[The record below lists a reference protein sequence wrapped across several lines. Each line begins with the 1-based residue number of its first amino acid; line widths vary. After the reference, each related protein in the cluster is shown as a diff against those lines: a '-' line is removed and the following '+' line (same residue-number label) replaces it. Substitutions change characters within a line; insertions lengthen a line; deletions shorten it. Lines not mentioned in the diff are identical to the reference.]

1 MVRTAEIVQD
11 KKLDAQAFAEA
22 LEKLPEGDKRE
33 IMGYIKC
40 MYSSAR
46 VPRTPDDGVKVAG

>member
-1 MVRTAEIVQD
+1 MVRNAEIVQD

-46 VPRTPDDGVKVAG
+46 VPLNPDDGVKAAG